1 MYCCQ
6 FSKHEGSL
14 ILTGGSNVNEARLF
28 DTQLNNKA
36 FAAIYDLPRMV
47 YSVDF
52 GNSTSGTG
60 RDKGTKFAISGGDG
74 LIRLFRLNI
83 IA

>member
-1 MYCCQ
+1 
-6 FSKHEGSL
+6 
-14 ILTGGSNVNEARLF
+14 
-28 DTQLNNKA
+28 
-36 FAAIYDLPRMV
+36 MV

-52 GNSTSGTG
+52 GNNASGSG
-60 RDKGTKFAISGGDG
+60 KDRGTKFAISGGDG